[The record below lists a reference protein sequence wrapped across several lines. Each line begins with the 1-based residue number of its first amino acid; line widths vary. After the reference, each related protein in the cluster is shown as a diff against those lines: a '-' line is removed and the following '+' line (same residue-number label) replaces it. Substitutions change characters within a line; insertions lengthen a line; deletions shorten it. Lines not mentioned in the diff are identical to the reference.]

1 MGKGEPLVDANADIP
16 GIKKAAILLLT
27 MDEELSKEV
36 LKDLEEEDIE
46 AVGQEIAKL
55 RLIPH
60 DVVTKVQDEFV
71 KKIEGRKKNVVG
83 GESKFKML
91 IEKSFGSEKAELF
104 LGNMES
110 RKGMPGEFLRTSDPR
125 ILANVLR
132 GEHPQTIALVLS
144 ILSVKKACD
153 LVAYLPDKIH
163 REVMMRMAN
172 LEKVDKKII
181 EEVETV
187 LREQLESFGGV
198 EGKQIGGVELV
209 ASILNQMDR
218 KLESELLDKIEEAD
232 PALAE
237 RIRQLMFTFEDLLKV
252 DDRGMQTL
260 LKEIT
265 SEDVALAL
273 KGASDG
279 IKEKIFANMSERAGA
294 MLKEDLEA
302 MGPVRVADVERA
314 QVKIAMI
321 AKKLESE
328 GKIVLSKGNER
339 FV

>member
-1 MGKGEPLVDANADIP
+1 MDTATTEIP
-16 GIKKAAILLLT
+16 GIRKAAILLLT
-27 MDEELSKEV
+27 MDDDLSKEII
-36 LKDLEEEDIE
+36 KDLEEDEIE
-46 AVGQEIAKL
+46 AVGQEISKL

-60 DVVTKVQDEFV
+60 EVVSKVQEEFL
-71 KKIEGRKKNVVG
+71 KKIDGRKKNVVG
-83 GESKFKML
+83 GETRFKML
-91 IEKSFGSEKAELF
+91 IEKSLGSEKAELF

-110 RKGMPGEFLRTSDPR
+110 RRGMPGEFLRTSDPR

-144 ILSVKKACD
+144 ILSVRKACD
-153 LVAYLPDKIH
+153 LVSYLPEKVH
-163 REVMMRMAN
+163 RDVITRMAY
-172 LEKVDKKII
+172 LEKVDKRII
-181 EEVETV
+181 EEIEGV
-187 LREQLESFGGV
+187 LKEQLESLGGN
-198 EGKQIGGVELV
+198 EGRQIGGVEVV

-218 KLESELLDKIEEAD
+218 KLESELLDKIEESD
-232 PALAE
+232 PSLAE
-237 RIRQLMFTFEDLLKV
+237 RIRQLMFTFEDLMKI
-252 DDRGMQTL
+252 DDRGMQVL

-273 KGASDG
+273 KGASDS
-279 IKEKIFANMSERAGA
+279 IKEKIFANMSERASA

-302 MGPVRVADVERA
+302 MGPVRVTDVERA

-328 GKIVLSKGNER
+328 GKIALSKGNEK

>member
-1 MGKGEPLVDANADIP
+1 MDANAADLP

-36 LKDLEEEDIE
+36 IKELEEDEIE

-60 DVVTKVQDEFV
+60 DMVTRVQDEFM
-71 KKIEGRKKNVVG
+71 KKVDGRKKNVVG
-83 GESKFKML
+83 GESRFKML
-91 IEKSFGSEKAELF
+91 IEKSLGAEKAELF

-110 RKGMPGEFLRTSDPR
+110 RRGMPGDFLRTADAR

-144 ILSVKKACD
+144 ILSVRKACD
-153 LVAYLPDKIH
+153 LVAHLPEKIH
-163 REVMMRMAN
+163 RDVITRMAY

-181 EEVETV
+181 EDLENV
-187 LREQLESFGGV
+187 LKEQLESTSSV
-198 EGKQIGGVELV
+198 EGKQLGGVEVV
-209 ASILNQMDR
+209 ANILNQMDR
-218 KLESELLDKIEEAD
+218 KLESELLGKIEETD
-232 PALAE
+232 PTLAE
-237 RIRQLMFTFEDLLKV
+237 RIRQLMFTFEDLMKI

-273 KGASDG
+273 KGASEG
-279 IKEKIFANMSERAGA
+279 IKEKIFNNMSERAAA
-294 MLKEDLEA
+294 MLKEDLDA
-302 MGPVRVADVERA
+302 MGPVRVSDVERA

>member
-1 MGKGEPLVDANADIP
+1 MESAATDIT
-16 GIKKAAILLLT
+16 GVRKAAVLLLT
-27 MDEELSKEV
+27 MDEEMSKEII
-36 LKDLEEEDIE
+36 KDLEEDEIE
-46 AVGQEIAKL
+46 AVGQEISKL

-60 DVVTKVQDEFV
+60 DVVIRVHDEFM
-71 KKIEGRKKNVVG
+71 KKIDGRKKNVVG
-83 GESKFKML
+83 GETRFKML
-91 IEKSFGSEKAELF
+91 IEKSLGSEKAELF

-144 ILSVKKACD
+144 ILSVRKACD
-153 LVAYLPDKIH
+153 LMTYLPEKVH
-163 REVMMRMAN
+163 REVITRMAY

-181 EEVETV
+181 EEVEAV
-187 LREQLESFGGV
+187 LKEQLESLGSV

-237 RIRQLMFTFEDLLKV
+237 RIRQLMFTFEDLMKV
-252 DDRGMQTL
+252 DDRGMQVL

-273 KGASDG
+273 KGASDA
-279 IKEKIFANMSERAGA
+279 IKEKIYGNMSERAAA

-314 QVKIAMI
+314 QVKLAMI

-328 GKIVLSKGNER
+328 GKIVLTKGNER
-339 FV
+339 YL

>member
-1 MGKGEPLVDANADIP
+1 MENSSDIP
-16 GIKKAAILLLT
+16 GIRKAAILLLT
-27 MDEELSKEV
+27 MDEELSKEII
-36 LKDLEEEDIE
+36 KDLEEEDIE

-55 RLIPH
+55 RLVPH
-60 DVVTKVQDEFV
+60 DVISKVHEEFISRV
-71 KKIEGRKKNVVG
+71 DGRKQNVVG

-91 IEKSFGSEKAELF
+91 IEKSLGSEKAEIF

-153 LVAYLPDKIH
+153 LIGHLPDKIH
-163 REVMMRMAN
+163 REIVMRMAN

-187 LREQLESFGGV
+187 LREQLESFGSA
-198 EGKQIGGVELV
+198 EGRQIGGVELV
-209 ASILNQMDR
+209 ANILNQMDR

-237 RIRQLMFTFEDLLKV
+237 RIRQLMFTFEDLIKI
-252 DDRGMQTL
+252 DDKGMQTL

-279 IKEKIFANMSERAGA
+279 IKEKIFTNMSERAGA

-302 MGPVRVADVERA
+302 MGPVRVVDVERA

-328 GKIVLSKGNER
+328 GKMILSKGNEK

>member
-1 MGKGEPLVDANADIP
+1 MDAPAELP
-16 GIKKAAILLLT
+16 GIRKAAILLLT
-27 MDEELSKEV
+27 MDENLSKEV
-36 LKDLEEEDIE
+36 IKELDEDEIE

-60 DVVTKVQDEFV
+60 DVVSKVQEEFA
-71 KKIEGRKKNVVG
+71 KKIDGRKKNLVG
-83 GESKFKML
+83 GESRFKML
-91 IEKSFGSEKAELF
+91 IEKSLGSEKAEMF
-104 LGNMES
+104 MGNMES
-110 RKGMPGEFLRTSDPR
+110 RRGMPGDFLRTADAR

-153 LVAYLPDKIH
+153 LVTYLPEKIH
-163 REVMMRMAN
+163 RDVVSRMAY

-181 EEVETV
+181 EDVENV
-187 LREQLESFGGV
+187 LKEQLETTGAV
-198 EGKQIGGVELV
+198 EGKQIGGVEMV
-209 ASILNQMDR
+209 ANILNQMDR
-218 KLESELLDKIEEAD
+218 KLEAELLGKIEEEDAN
-232 PALAE
+232 LAE
-237 RIRQLMFTFEDLLKV
+237 RIRQLMFTFEDLMKI

-265 SEDVALAL
+265 TEDVALAL
-273 KGASDG
+273 KGASDS
-279 IKEKIFANMSERAGA
+279 IKEKIFKNMSERAAA

-302 MGPVRVADVERA
+302 MGPARVSDVERG
-314 QVKIAMI
+314 QIKIAMV

-328 GKIVLSKGNER
+328 GKIILSKGNER

>member
-1 MGKGEPLVDANADIP
+1 VDGNAEIP
-16 GIKKAAILLLT
+16 GIRKAAILLLT
-27 MDEELSKEV
+27 MDEELSKEII
-36 LKDLEEEDIE
+36 KDLEEEDIE

-60 DVVTKVQDEFV
+60 DVVAKVHDEFI
-71 KKIEGRKKNVVG
+71 KKVDGRKQNVVG
-83 GESKFKML
+83 GEGRFKML
-91 IEKSFGSEKAELF
+91 IEKSLGSEKAELF

-153 LVAYLPDKIH
+153 LVTYLPEKIH
-163 REVMMRMAN
+163 REIIMRMAN

-187 LREQLESFGGV
+187 LREQLESFGGA

-218 KLESELLDKIEEAD
+218 KLEGELLDKIEEAD

-252 DDRGMQTL
+252 DDRGMQVL

-265 SEDVALAL
+265 SEDVAVAL
-273 KGASDG
+273 KGASDT
-279 IKEKIFANMSERAGA
+279 IKEKIFNNMSERAGA

-321 AKKLESE
+321 AKKLEAE
-328 GKIVLSKGNER
+328 GKIILSKGGER

>member
-1 MGKGEPLVDANADIP
+1 MENNADLP

-27 MDEELSKEV
+27 MDEELSREV
-36 LKDLEEEDIE
+36 IKDLEEDEIE

-55 RLIPH
+55 RLVPH
-60 DVVTKVQDEFV
+60 DVVTKVHEEFV
-71 KKIEGRKKNVVG
+71 KKIDGRKKNVVG
-83 GESKFKML
+83 GETKFKAL
-91 IEKSFGSEKAELF
+91 IEKSFGSEKAEMF

-110 RKGMPGEFLRTSDPR
+110 RKGMPGEFLRTADAR

-153 LVAYLPDKIH
+153 LVSYLPEKVH
-163 REVMMRMAN
+163 RDVVTRMAY

-181 EEVETV
+181 EEVENV
-187 LREQLESFGGV
+187 LKEQLESLGSVEGRQLGGV
-198 EGKQIGGVELV
+198 EVV

-218 KLESELLDKIEEAD
+218 KLEGELLGKIEEAD
-232 PALAE
+232 PNLAE
-237 RIRQLMFTFEDLLKV
+237 RIRQLMFTFEDLMKI
-252 DDRGMQTL
+252 DDKGMQTL

-265 SEDVALAL
+265 SEDVAIAL
-273 KGASDG
+273 KGASEG
-279 IKEKIFANMSERAGA
+279 IRDKIFNNMSERASA

-302 MGPVRVADVERA
+302 MGPVRVSDVERA

-321 AKKLESE
+321 AKKLEAE
-328 GKIVLSKGNER
+328 GKIILSKGNER

>member
-1 MGKGEPLVDANADIP
+1 MDVPTELP
-16 GIKKAAILLLT
+16 GIRKAAILLLT
-27 MDEELSKEV
+27 MDENLSKEV
-36 LKDLEEEDIE
+36 IKELDEDEIE

-55 RLIPH
+55 RLVPH
-60 DVVTKVQDEFV
+60 DVVNKVHEEFA
-71 KKIEGRKKNVVG
+71 KKIDGRKKNLVG

-91 IEKSFGSEKAELF
+91 IEKSLGAEKAELF
-104 LGNMES
+104 MGNMES
-110 RKGMPGEFLRTSDPR
+110 RRGMPGDFLRTADAR
-125 ILANVLR
+125 MLANVLR

-153 LVAYLPDKIH
+153 LVTYLPEKIH
-163 REVMMRMAN
+163 RDVVSRMAY

-181 EEVETV
+181 EDVENV
-187 LREQLESFGGV
+187 LKEQLETTGSV
-198 EGKQIGGVELV
+198 EGKQIGGVEMV
-209 ASILNQMDR
+209 ANILNQMDR
-218 KLESELLDKIEEAD
+218 KLESELLGKIEEEDAS
-232 PALAE
+232 LAE
-237 RIRQLMFTFEDLLKV
+237 RIRQLMFTFEDLMKI

-273 KGASDG
+273 KGASDS
-279 IKEKIFANMSERAGA
+279 IKEKIYKNMSERAAA

-302 MGPVRVADVERA
+302 MGPARVSDVERG
-314 QVKIAMI
+314 QIKIAMV

-328 GKIVLSKGNER
+328 GKIILSKGNER